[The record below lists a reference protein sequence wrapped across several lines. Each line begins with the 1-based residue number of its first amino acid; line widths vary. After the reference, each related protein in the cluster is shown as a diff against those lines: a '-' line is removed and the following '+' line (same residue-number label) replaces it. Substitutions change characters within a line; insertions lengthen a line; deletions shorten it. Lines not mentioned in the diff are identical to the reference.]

1 MKLLTLRIESNLTKI
16 SIIIPTINEANNLP
30 LLLSDLSI
38 IQKVGEIIIV
48 DCGSKD
54 KTIDVANIYGAK
66 VYKSKERNRGLQL
79 DLGAKNSK
87 GEWLIFL
94 HADTRL
100 TNDWFIK
107 IKSVLKRDKN
117 FIYYFKFK
125 LNDKKKIYRVLE
137 ILVNFRSRYLKQP
150 YGDQGLIIHKSIYL
164 KNNGFRKIPL
174 MEDVDFFRRLK
185 NKEDLKQLNLPIFT
199 SSRKW
204 ERTNIFLQALK
215 NWNFRR
221 RWLKGESTKSIYSE
235 YYKK

>member
-1 MKLLTLRIESNLTKI
+1 LSKI

-38 IQKVGEIIIV
+38 IQKEGEIIIV
-48 DCGSKD
+48 DCGSED

-79 DLGAKNSK
+79 DMGAKNSK

-100 TNDWFIK
+100 THDWFTK
-107 IKSVLKRDKN
+107 IKTVLKADKN
-117 FIYYFKFK
+117 YIYYFKFRI
-125 LNDKKKIYRVLE
+125 NNKKILYRVLE
-137 ILVNFRSRYLKQP
+137 ILVNFRSHYFKQP
-150 YGDQGLIIHKSIYL
+150 YGDQGLIIHRSIYI

-174 MEDVDFFRRLK
+174 MEDVDFLRRLN
-185 NKEDLKQLNLPIFT
+185 NKKYLKQLNLSIFT

-221 RWLKGESTKSIYSE
+221 RWLKGESTKSIYSD

>member
-1 MKLLTLRIESNLTKI
+1 LSKI

-30 LLLSDLSI
+30 LLLSDLSLI
-38 IQKVGEIIIV
+38 HKEEEIIIV
-48 DCGSKD
+48 DGGSED
-54 KTIDVANIYGAK
+54 RTIDIANIYGAK

-79 DLGAKNSK
+79 DIGAKNSK

-100 TNDWFIK
+100 THDWFKK
-107 IKSVLKRDKN
+107 INSFLKGNKDS
-117 FIYYFKFK
+117 IYYFEFK
-125 LNDKKKIYRVLE
+125 INHKKIIYRVLE
-137 ILVNFRSRYLKQP
+137 ILVNFRSKFFKQP
-150 YGDQGLIIHKSIYL
+150 YGDQGLIIHRTTYF

-174 MEDVDFFRRLK
+174 MEDVDFLRRL
-185 NKEDLKQLNLPIFT
+185 NKKKDLKQLNLPIFI

-215 NWNFRR
+215 NWKFRR

-235 YYKK
+235 YYKN

>member
-1 MKLLTLRIESNLTKI
+1 MTKI

-38 IQKVGEIIIV
+38 IKKVGEIIIV

-100 TNDWFIK
+100 TNDWLIK
-107 IKSVLKRDKN
+107 IKSVFKEDKN
-117 FIYYFKFK
+117 FIYNFKFK
-125 LNDKKKIYRVLE
+125 INNKKKIYRVLE

-164 KNNGFRKIPL
+164 KNNGFKKIPL

-221 RWLKGESTKSIYSE
+221 RWLKGESTKSIYSD

>member
-1 MKLLTLRIESNLTKI
+1 MSKI

-38 IQKVGEIIIV
+38 IQKEGEIIIV
-48 DCGSKD
+48 DCGSED

-79 DLGAKNSK
+79 DMGAKNSK

-100 TNDWFIK
+100 THDWFTK
-107 IKSVLKRDKN
+107 IKTVLKADKN
-117 FIYYFKFK
+117 YIYYFKFRI
-125 LNDKKKIYRVLE
+125 NNKKILYRVLE
-137 ILVNFRSRYLKQP
+137 ILVNFRSHYFKQP
-150 YGDQGLIIHKSIYL
+150 YGDQGLIIHRSIYI

-174 MEDVDFFRRLK
+174 MEDVDFLRRLN
-185 NKEDLKQLNLPIFT
+185 NKKYLKQLNLSIFT

-221 RWLKGESTKSIYSE
+221 RWLKGESTKSIYSD

>member
-1 MKLLTLRIESNLTKI
+1 MSKI

-30 LLLSDLSI
+30 LLLADLSI
-38 IQKVGEIIIV
+38 IQKEGEILII
-48 DCGSKD
+48 DSGSD
-54 KTIDVANIYGAK
+54 DRTTEIASIHGAK

-79 DLGAKNSK
+79 DIGAKKSI

-100 TNDWFIK
+100 NDDWVGK
-107 IKSVLKRDKN
+107 IKSVLEGNKN
-117 FIYYFKFK
+117 HIYFFKFK
-125 LNDKKKIYRVLE
+125 INHKKVIYRVLE
-137 ILVNFRSRYLKQP
+137 ILVNFRSQYFKQP
-150 YGDQGLIIHKSIYL
+150 YGDQGLIIHREIYL

-174 MEDVDFFRRLK
+174 MEDVDFFRTLN
-185 NKEDLKQLNLPIFT
+185 NKKDLKQLNLPIFT

-221 RWLKGESTKSIYSE
+221 RWLKGESIESIYSD

>member
-1 MKLLTLRIESNLTKI
+1 MSKI

-38 IQKVGEIIIV
+38 IQKEGEILIV
-48 DCGSKD
+48 DCDSED

-66 VYKSKERNRGLQL
+66 VYKSKERNRGFQL
-79 DLGAKNSK
+79 DMGAKNSK

-94 HADTRL
+94 HADSRL
-100 TNDWFIK
+100 THDWFNK
-107 IKSVLKRDKN
+107 IKTVLKADKN
-117 FIYYFKFK
+117 YIYYFKFK
-125 LNDKKKIYRVLE
+125 INDKKIIYRFLE
-137 ILVNFRSRYLKQP
+137 ILVNFRSYYFKQP
-150 YGDQGLIIHKSIYL
+150 YGDQGLIIHRSIYL

-174 MEDVDFFRRLK
+174 MEDVDFLRRLN
-185 NKEDLKQLNLPIFT
+185 NKKYLKQLNFPIFT

-221 RWLKGESTKSIYSE
+221 RWLKGESRKSIYSD

>member
-1 MKLLTLRIESNLTKI
+1 MSKI

-38 IQKVGEIIIV
+38 IQKEGEIIIV
-48 DCGSKD
+48 DGGSD
-54 KTIDVANIYGAK
+54 DRTIDIANIYGAK

-79 DLGAKNSK
+79 DIGAKKSK

-100 TNDWFIK
+100 THDWFTK
-107 IKSVLKRDKN
+107 IKSFFEEDKN

-125 LNDKKKIYRVLE
+125 VNDKKIIYRFLE
-137 ILVNFRSRYLKQP
+137 ILVNFRSLYFKQP
-150 YGDQGLIIHKSIYL
+150 YGDQGLIIHRSIYL
-164 KNNGFRKIPL
+164 KNNGFRNIPL
-174 MEDVDFFRRLK
+174 MEDVDFFRRLN
-185 NKEDLKQLNLPIFT
+185 NKKDLKQLNLAIFT

-204 ERTNIFLQALK
+204 ERNNIFFQAVK

-221 RWLKGESTKSIYSE
+221 RWLKGESTKSIYSD

>member
-1 MKLLTLRIESNLTKI
+1 MRIESNLTKI

-107 IKSVLKRDKN
+107 IKSVFKEDKN
-117 FIYYFKFK
+117 FIYNFKFK
-125 LNDKKKIYRVLE
+125 INNKKKIYRVLE

>member
-1 MKLLTLRIESNLTKI
+1 MSKI

-38 IQKVGEIIIV
+38 IQKQGEIIIV
-48 DCGSKD
+48 DGGSKD

-79 DLGAKNSK
+79 DMGAKESK
-87 GEWLIFL
+87 GDWLIFL

-100 TNDWFIK
+100 THDWFTK
-107 IKSVLKRDKN
+107 IKSVLKGDKN
-117 FIYYFKFK
+117 YIYYFKFK
-125 LNDKKKIYRVLE
+125 VNDKKIIYRGLE
-137 ILVNFRSRYLKQP
+137 TLVNFRSQYFKEP
-150 YGDQGLIIHKSIYL
+150 YGDQGLIIHRSIYL
-164 KNNGFRKIPL
+164 KNNGFRKISL
-174 MEDVDFFRRLK
+174 MEDVDFLRRL
-185 NKEDLKQLNLPIFT
+185 NKKKDLKQLNLPIFT

-221 RWLKGESTKSIYSE
+221 RWLKGESTKSIYSD